1 MTQKNM
7 KTYKQCLTLILGTII
22 SFQNVYASMFGFCY
36 QEFISKTVIKTRTL
50 NQYNMPFVDSCFSNA
65 LLPKNQQKIN
75 INLIASGTKSI
86 DRTFGCEFAINRK
99 PIMLV
104 AGDNTP
110 YKKSRD
116 INAEFIGG
124 TNNTIAQMSL
134 GAEESLIGGRLFIQI
149 PFFRLWKND
158 FFVDWFLGIRTTLTR
173 CTRKLDLTLAG
184 ENNESLASIKNFFS
198 NQVQY
203 AKINNEKKTDV
214 GLENVTLT
222 LDGIYYSKNK
232 DFQIYYFSGVEIPV
246 QSNYSS
252 EYLFAPTIGGGN
264 GTIGLILGADFR
276 GFFATNDSYRLGML
290 FELEDHYFL
299 YKTMARTFDLY
310 DRTTAND
317 FSSSNHQNKPWS
329 RYLPASSLYLGL
341 QDQTIGSFSNLP
353 VRVHPSNVLDV
364 SAGFIYEQKLRDR
377 ESCFLSVGYNLW
389 ASKAEYSELQDRAYK
404 APYQDFY
411 TAGIAGTAPNTSASR
426 STIDQRAANDDT
438 FKTLTFNDLD
448 MSSVAAD
455 GGYSQSAFFR
465 ASIIREES
473 FQILFGGWYEFGKSL
488 MIPSRIGGWIG
499 GSLEF

>member
-1 MTQKNM
+1 M
-7 KTYKQCLTLILGTII
+7 KTYKQCLSLILGTII
-22 SFQNVYASMFGFCY
+22 SFQNINASMFGFCY

-65 LLPKNQQKIN
+65 LLPKNKQKIN

-86 DRTFGCEFAINRK
+86 DRTFGCQFAINRK

-110 YKKSRD
+110 YKESRD

-124 TNNTIAQMSL
+124 TNKTIAQMCL

-158 FFVDWFLGIRTTLTR
+158 FFVDSFLGIRTTLTR
-173 CTRKLDLTLAG
+173 SQRKLDLNLTG
-184 ENNESLASIKNFFS
+184 QNNESLTSIKNFFS

-203 AKINNEKKTDV
+203 AKINNEKKTNI
-214 GLENVTLT
+214 GLENITLT
-222 LDGIYYSKNK
+222 LDGVYYSKNK

-246 QSNYSS
+246 QSSYSS
-252 EYLFAPTIGGGN
+252 EYLFAPTIGGN
-264 GTIGLILGADFR
+264 GVIGLILGADFR
-276 GFFATNDSYRLGML
+276 RFFKINDSYRLGVL
-290 FELEDHYFL
+290 FELENHYFL

-310 DRTTAND
+310 ARTGSNN
-317 FSSSNHQNKPWS
+317 SSKPWNNQPWS
-329 RYLPASSLYLGL
+329 RYLPATSPYLGL
-341 QDQTIGSFSNLP
+341 QDQTIGDFSTLP
-353 VRVHPSNVLDV
+353 VRIHPSNVLDV
-364 SAGFIYEQKLRDR
+364 SAGFIYEQKLRDE

-389 ASKAEYSELQDRAYK
+389 ASQAEYAELQDREYK
-404 APYQDFY
+404 LPYQNFY
-411 TAGIAGTAPNTSASR
+411 TAGIAGTLPNTSASR
-426 STIDQRAANDDT
+426 STIAERAPNDDT
-438 FKTLTFNDLD
+438 FRRLSFNNLD

-465 ASIIREES
+465 ASIIREQS